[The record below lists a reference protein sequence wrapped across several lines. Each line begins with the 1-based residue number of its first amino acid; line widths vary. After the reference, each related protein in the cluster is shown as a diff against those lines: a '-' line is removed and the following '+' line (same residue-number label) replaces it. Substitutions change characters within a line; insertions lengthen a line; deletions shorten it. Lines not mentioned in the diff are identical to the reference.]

1 MSSKNKY
8 FGKIFVYGLLFIG
21 VVAFLFP
28 LLWMVCTSLKS
39 NAEVMQASP
48 TLFPAEIQWDNYKKA
63 TSAIPFWR
71 YAMNSLT
78 VCSLS
83 VFGTVCSSV
92 LVAYGF
98 SRLKWRGRDSV
109 FTLVLAT
116 MIIPFPVLM
125 VPQFVIFSE
134 LGMIGSLKP
143 LWLPTFF
150 GSAFNIFL
158 LRQFFRTIPKDLSEA
173 AYIDGCSEI
182 GILFRIILPLSKAPI
197 LVVALFQF
205 IASWNDFLG
214 PLIYLT
220 RQESFTL
227 SLGLQ
232 FFQGQHGGTQLNL
245 LMATATLMTL
255 PIMLL
260 YFFTQKSFID
270 GIASGGVKG

>member
-1 MSSKNKY
+1 MGFFRKY
-8 FGKIFVYGLLFIG
+8 SGKILVYGLLCIG

-28 LLWMVCTSLKS
+28 LVWMVSTSLKS
-39 NAEVMQASP
+39 NAEVMQATPS
-48 TLFPAEIQWDNYKKA
+48 LFPKELHWDNYKQA
-63 TSAIPFWR
+63 TTAIPFWR
-71 YAMNSLT
+71 YAMNSLI
-78 VCSLS
+78 VCTLS
-83 VFGTVCSSV
+83 VTGTVCSSV

-98 SRLKWRGRDSV
+98 ARLEWRGRDSV
-109 FTLVLAT
+109 FALVLAT

-143 LWLPTFF
+143 LWVPTFF

-173 AYIDGCSEI
+173 ARIDGCSEL
-182 GILFRIILPLSKAPI
+182 GILCRIILPLSKAPI
-197 LVVALFQF
+197 FVIALFQF

-232 FFQGQHGGTQLNL
+232 FFQGQHGGTQWNL

-255 PIMLL
+255 PIMLM
-260 YFFTQKSFID
+260 YFFTQKSFIE

>member
-1 MSSKNKY
+1 
-8 FGKIFVYGLLFIG
+8 
-21 VVAFLFP
+21 
-28 LLWMVCTSLKS
+28 
-39 NAEVMQASP
+39 
-48 TLFPAEIQWDNYKKA
+48 
-63 TSAIPFWR
+63 
-71 YAMNSLT
+71 MNSLT